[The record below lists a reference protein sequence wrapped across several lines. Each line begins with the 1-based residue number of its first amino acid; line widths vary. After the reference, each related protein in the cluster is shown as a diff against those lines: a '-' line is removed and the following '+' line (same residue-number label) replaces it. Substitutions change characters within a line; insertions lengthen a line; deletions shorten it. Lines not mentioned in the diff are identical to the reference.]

1 MALGY
6 STTLRNAQLDAVTT
20 AVGNA
25 GKLAIYNGTRPSTG
39 AAITTQT
46 KLAEFTMGSPFAGAA
61 SSGSLSVTLPSAT
74 TGLAA
79 GTASWARLTTSGG
92 TFVMDLTVTATGGG
106 GDMTLNTTTISVGV
120 NVSMTSASIA
130 AGNA

>member
-6 STTLRNAQLDAVTT
+6 SAALRNAQLDAITT

-25 GKLAIYNGTRPSTG
+25 GKLAIYTGTRPVTG
-39 AAITTQT
+39 GTITSQT

-61 SSGSLSVTLPSAT
+61 SAGALSVTVPSAT

-79 GTASWARLTTSGG
+79 GTAAWARLTTSGG
-92 TFVMDLTVTATGGG
+92 TFVMDLSVTATGGG
-106 GDMTLNTTTISVGV
+106 GDMTLNTDAVSIGV
-120 NVSMTSASIA
+120 NVSLTSVSIA